1 MTSVNHRMP
10 PTPNNKTHLHGQTQY
25 FFVPFKLPT
34 TNSFLFSIPP
44 PLPYMNK
51 HHTLQ
56 PTRQHIFTKFEI
68 IKSHPCPSMQKR
80 KIPQQHKLKAQM
92 KTQVKEILRKEE
104 DNKKKNKNVTKDN
117 KK

>member
-1 MTSVNHRMP
+1 
-10 PTPNNKTHLHGQTQY
+10 
-25 FFVPFKLPT
+25 
-34 TNSFLFSIPP
+34 
-44 PLPYMNK
+44 
-51 HHTLQ
+51 
-56 PTRQHIFTKFEI
+56 
-68 IKSHPCPSMQKR
+68 MQKR